1 MGGVLPS
8 LQSVSDTDRNA
19 FLTVLVIPSTVIYL
33 VMPLSYLVWFLLKNK
48 LKWRLN
54 MSVLS
59 YFKMKPCRA
68 ISTIDSPKL
77 DQYRRR
83 DFRTFWFQI
92 CWLGIK
98 KVDGC
103 AERHLCGIDS
113 LSLSHPFSFLKCG
126 SAWPVMREAFLS
138 LSANGGSGVDAP
150 SRSTSTTAHTEH
162 LFPGMETPKT
172 NRLFGKSLS
181 FPLKKAIRIERKT
194 RKNISSSASGF
205 HHSENLTGICDP
217 KNELDNS
224 KFRILLKWLGPV
236 NRF

>member
-33 VMPLSYLVWFLLKNK
+33 VMPLSYLVWFLLKYK

-113 LSLSHPFSFLKCG
+113 LSLSSFLFLEVWFSLTGHARSLPFSLRQWRERRRCSLKIYFDDG
-126 SAWPVMREAFLS
+126 THGTPFSRNGDAQNKSTLRKIS
-138 LSANGGSGVDAP
+138 LLP
-150 SRSTSTTAHTEH
+150 SQESHPH
-162 LFPGMETPKT
+162 W
-172 NRLFGKSLS
+172 
-181 FPLKKAIRIERKT
+181 KK
-194 RKNISSSASGF
+194 
-205 HHSENLTGICDP
+205 D
-217 KNELDNS
+217 
-224 KFRILLKWLGPV
+224 
-236 NRF
+236 